1 MDFELT
7 ADQSLLRSAVREF
20 AEEVVAPGAARID
33 QTGEFP
39 RGVFAEAGKLGLAG
53 VAVSVEHGG
62 SGMDTVSYAIVIEEI
77 SRACANTGVILS
89 VNNSLVCDPI
99 EKFGNVDQKLRFL
112 TPLAKGEKLGCFALT
127 EPDAGSD
134 AANQK
139 TRAVRE
145 GGEYRISGQKV
156 FITCGQAADVCLLFA
171 MTQPEKGPRGISAFL
186 VDADTPGFD
195 RSRHQIKLGVN
206 ASGTVEIFLT
216 DVRVPVENRL
226 GEEGD
231 GFRIAMTTLD
241 GGRIGIAAQ
250 AVGIATE
257 AFEAAV
263 AYARQRRAFGRPI
276 ADFQVIR
283 FYLADMAT
291 ELDAARLFTHRAA
304 AAPAAAR
311 VRGGRF
317 SLEAAVAKLFAAEVA
332 QRVTTKAL
340 QIHGGYGYTK
350 EYPVERNFRDARITE
365 IYEGT
370 SEIHRLIIARE
381 IFKDAGLAIG

>member
-1 MDFELT
+1 MFLDLT
-7 ADQSLLRSAVREF
+7 EEQRLLQASVREF
-20 AEEVVAPGAARID
+20 AEEVVRPRAAAID
-33 QTGEFP
+33 QSGDFP
-39 RGVFAEAGKLGLAG
+39 RDTFAKAGELGLAG
-53 VAVSVEHGG
+53 VSVPAEFGG
-62 SGMDTVSYAIVIEEI
+62 SGMDVVSYAIVIEEI
-77 SRACANTGVILS
+77 SRACANMGVILS

-99 EKFGNVDQKLRFL
+99 EKFGNADQKERFL
-112 TPLAKGEKLGCFALT
+112 TPLARGEKLGCFALT

-134 AANQK
+134 AGNQK

-145 GGEYRISGQKV
+145 GDVYRISGQKV
-156 FITCGQAADVCLLFA
+156 FITCGSNADVCLLFA
-171 MTQPEKGPRGISAFL
+171 MTNPEKKVKGISAFL
-186 VDADTPGFD
+186 VDASAPGFD
-195 RSRHQIKLGVN
+195 RSHHQVKLGVN

-216 DVRVPVENRL
+216 DVKVPVADRL

-231 GFRIAMTTLD
+231 GFKIAMSTLD

-250 AVGIATE
+250 AVGIAQE

-263 AYARQRRAFGRPI
+263 AYAKARRAFGRPI
-276 ADFQVIR
+276 ADFQVLR

-291 ELDAARLFTHRAA
+291 ELDAARLLTRKAA
-304 AAPAAAR
+304 AAKDA
-311 VRGGRF
+311 VRKNGGRY
-317 SLEAAVAKLFAAEVA
+317 SMEAATAKLFAAEMA

-381 IFKDAGLAIG
+381 IFRDAGLTIG